1 MKWIALYST
10 SNILERIIMGSS
22 QLYMK
27 VEYEDN
33 VGVVVMKWIYFWD
46 ESRSH
51 FINAMF
57 PE

>member
-1 MKWIALYST
+1 MKWIALYSM

-27 VEYEDN
+27 LEYEDN

-51 FINAMF
+51 FINVML